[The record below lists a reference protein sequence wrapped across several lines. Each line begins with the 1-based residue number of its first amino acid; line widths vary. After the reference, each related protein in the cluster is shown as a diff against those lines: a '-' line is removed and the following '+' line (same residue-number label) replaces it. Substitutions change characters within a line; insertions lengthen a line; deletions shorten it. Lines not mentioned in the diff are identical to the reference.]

1 MKLPKDYVIEYD
13 ENISLEFTKQRPEI
27 SNWHLNKNK
36 RFLFFGYEKK
46 KIGIGAIFYLN
57 FQILKR

>member
-46 KIGIGAIFYLN
+46 KME
-57 FQILKR
+57 